1 MEHGIRTVSQGQSYY
16 WLDSTVTTCRTKR
29 KIAYMTINIE
39 TEKHGKLK
47 SDNGGS
53 VGIDHNTNHTY
64 GKDQTVLEPSS

>member
-1 MEHGIRTVSQGQSYY
+1 
-16 WLDSTVTTCRTKR
+16 
-29 KIAYMTINIE
+29 MTINIE